1 MRKLTSG
8 AMARTRETEE
18 AHWGNILV
26 FIQPFSHETS
36 HAIATGRTQSL
47 DIINKIVWGV
57 RLVTRDQLVLKNTNL
72 KHAIEVGSVDHNC
85 LRPKQWTHII
95 ECAAEWSCKCKK
107 ETIFRASWEIL
118 PWALPS
124 TPASTPTSPTWWP
137 ARWTLPEIIDHI
149 HPGSHSWNKNV
160 FSVLKKI
167 CVSRR
172 RLRRQWE
179 WTGRAWLPS
188 SYSTSQCSWW
198 KTWKKKKLL
207 YHHLLILAYVQSVT
221 VQAFLGCANV
231 PIIFNY
237 RHIGTIGT

>member
-1 MRKLTSG
+1 MQLKLDQLITIAWDQDSG
-8 AMARTRETEE
+8 GHVSIVSALNVWPNGAVSVFLKERNYFQSIMGDSPLGA
-18 AHWGNILV
+18 ALNPSVNPNISNV
-26 FIQPFSHETS
+26 MTCQVN
-36 HAIATGRTQSL
+36 IA
-47 DIINKIVWGV
+47 
-57 RLVTRDQLVLKNTNL
+57 RDQRS
-72 KHAIEVGSVDHNC
+72 H
-85 LRPKQWTHII
+85 
-95 ECAAEWSCKCKK
+95 
-107 ETIFRASWEIL
+107 
-118 PWALPS
+118 PS
-124 TPASTPTSPTWWP
+124 RFSF
-137 ARWTLPEIIDHI
+137 LEQ
-149 HPGSHSWNKNV
+149 KV

-198 KTWKKKKLL
+198 KTWQKKKLL